1 MIIAT
6 VWLLLCSYSYI
17 MDASISPDEIS
28 EMVGP
33 CYFYSLGNRPLVSL
47 LEEKILPKQKQILS
61 LETWMCCMWILRLLK
76 YWEGSK
82 NIFQLLW
89 GNAILFS

>member
-61 LETWMCCMWILRLLK
+61 LETWMCCIRT
-76 YWEGSK
+76 GICAS
-82 NIFQLLW
+82 
-89 GNAILFS
+89 